1 MASFI
6 YNSCLWDAFN
16 AKINFAEDTFKVV
29 FLTDE
34 YEPQK
39 DAHATRADLAGEA
52 NGRGYTLGGMPV
64 AVRAQ
69 MLNDKLHLSLGAVT
83 LAHATVT
90 ARYAVYCVD
99 RGEAEDDR
107 LVACVDFGGPVTS
120 TNGDFAL
127 TASSLRIM
135 N

>member
-6 YNSCLWDAFN
+6 YNSCLWDAFR
-16 AKINFAEDTFKVV
+16 AKIDFESDAFKVV

-39 DAHATRADLAGEA
+39 DAHSTRADLTGEA
-52 NGRGYTLGGMPV
+52 KGRGYEQGGMSV
-64 AVRAQ
+64 GVRAQ
-69 MLNDKLHLSLGAVT
+69 MADDKLMLSLGAVT
-83 LAHATVT
+83 LPNATLT
-90 ARYAVYCVD
+90 ARYAVYCVS
-99 RGEAEDDR
+99 RGEPEDDP
-107 LVACVDFGGPVTS
+107 LIACVDFGGDVTS

-127 TASSLRIM
+127 TASSLRIA